1 MKQLCSISIFLCLL
15 AFPAALAADEPI
27 DWEMVNR
34 IRDEGFNR
42 SRVMETLRY
51 LTDTIGPRLTG
62 SPALKEANDWTRDQL
77 EQWGL
82 ENAQLEPWGPF
93 GRGWSFSRSS
103 AHMLEPRQVPLM
115 ALPRGWTPGTE
126 GPIQGTAMKVE
137 IESEEDFEDYRGE
150 LEGKILLLA
159 GSREIKSP
167 EESGFERYSPGELAE
182 LAEFEI
188 PPEEREEWIV
198 KARERYKL
206 SKALN
211 EFLVAE
217 GALATLDISSRDN
230 GIIRL
235 RSAGSREPGE
245 SVGVPSLAVAAEQYN
260 WLVRLLEDDVEVVLE
275 IDVVTQFHDDDLMD
289 YNTLAEIPGTDKR
302 DEIVMVGGHLDSWH
316 PGTGSNDN
324 ASGCAVAM
332 EAVRILQALGVRPRR
347 TIRIGLWGG
356 EEQGYLGSRS
366 HIAEHYAT
374 RPEPEDPEE
383 RELPFYLWDQQWPIE
398 TKPAHAKLSGYF
410 NLDNGSGK
418 IRGVYTQGNAAM
430 TLIFEAWLEPFHDL
444 GADTV
449 TNRDTG
455 GTDHIPFDR
464 VGLPG
469 FQFIQDK
476 LDYFT
481 RTHHSNL
488 DVYDHAQREDLIQAS
503 VIMASFAYHAA
514 MRDDMLPREPMPQEP
529 PEKDDK
535 EEEDEE
541 Q

>member
-1 MKQLCSISIFLCLL
+1 
-15 AFPAALAADEPI
+15 
-27 DWEMVNR
+27 
-34 IRDEGFNR
+34 R

-82 ENAQLEPWGPF
+82 ESAQLEPWGPF
-93 GRGWSFSRSS
+93 GRGWSFSRS
-103 AHMLEPRQVPLM
+103 AVHVLEPRRVPLI
-115 ALPRGWTPGTE
+115 ALPRGWTPGTD
-126 GPIQGTAMKVE
+126 GPIQGMAMKVK
-137 IESEEDFEDYRGE
+137 IESEEDFEEYQGKLD
-150 LEGKILLLA
+150 GKILLLA
-159 GSREIKSP
+159 DSREIKSP
-167 EESGFERYSPGELAE
+167 EQADFERYAPGELAE

-188 PPEEREEWIV
+188 PPAEREEWIV

-206 SKALN
+206 NKALN

-245 SVGVPSLAVAAEQYN
+245 SVGVPSLAVAVEQYN
-260 WLVRLLEDDVEVVLE
+260 WLVRLVEDDVEVILE
-275 IDVVTQFHDDDLMD
+275 IDVETQFHDDDLMA

-418 IRGVYTQGNAAM
+418 IRGIYTQGNAAM
-430 TLIFEAWLEPFHDL
+430 TPIFEAWLEPFHDL

>member
-1 MKQLCSISIFLCLL
+1 MKPLCSIPIFLCLL
-15 AFPAALAADEPI
+15 AFPAALAADEPV

-42 SRVMETLRY
+42 SQVMETLRY

-62 SPALKEANDWTRDQL
+62 SPALKEANEWTRDQL
-77 EQWGL
+77 EEWGL

-93 GRGWSFSRSS
+93 GRGWSFSR
-103 AHMLEPRQVPLM
+103 AAVHMLEPRQVPLM

-126 GPIQGTAMKVE
+126 GPIQGTVMKVK
-137 IESEEDFEDYRGE
+137 IESEEDFEEYQGKLD
-150 LEGKILLLA
+150 GKILLVA
-159 GSREIKSP
+159 DARDIESP
-167 EESGFERYSPGELAE
+167 EESGFERYAPGELAE

-188 PPEEREEWIV
+188 PPEEREEWVV

-206 SKALN
+206 NKALN
-211 EFLVAE
+211 ESLVEE

-260 WLVRLLEDDVEVVLE
+260 WLVRLVEDEVEVVLE
-275 IDVVTQFHDDDLMD
+275 IDVETQFHDDDLMA
-289 YNTLAEIPGTDKR
+289 YNTLAEIPGTDKV
-302 DEIVMVGGHLDSWH
+302 DEIVMIGGHLDSWH

-324 ASGCAVAM
+324 ATGCAVAM
-332 EAVRILQALGVRPRR
+332 EAVRILQALGARPRR

-356 EEQGYLGSRS
+356 EEQGFLGSRA
-366 HIAEHYAT
+366 HVEHHYAT
-374 RPEPEDPEE
+374 RPEPEDPEV
-383 RELPFYLWDQQWPIE
+383 RELPSYLWGQQWPIE
-398 TKPAHAKLSGYF
+398 TKPAHALLSGYF

-418 IRGVYTQGNAAM
+418 IRGIYTQNNVAVAP
-430 TLIFEAWLEPFHDL
+430 IFEAWLKPFHDL

-488 DVYDHAQREDLIQAS
+488 DVYDHAQREDLMQAS

-514 MRDDMLPREPMPQEP
+514 MRDEMLPREPMPQEP
-529 PEKDDK
+529 PEKDAEDK
-535 EEEDEE
+535 EDDA

>member
-1 MKQLCSISIFLCLL
+1 MKQLCSILVFLCLL
-15 AFPAALAADEPI
+15 ALPSALAAEKPV
-27 DWEMVNR
+27 DWEMVTR

-42 SRVMETLRY
+42 SQVMETLRY

-62 SPALKEANDWTRDQL
+62 SPALKKANEWTRDRL
-77 EQWGL
+77 EEWGL

-93 GRGWSFSRSS
+93 GRGWSFSRS
-103 AHMLEPRQVPLM
+103 AVHMLEPRQVPIA
-115 ALPRGWTPGTE
+115 ALPVGWTPGTD
-126 GPIQGTAMKVE
+126 GPVTGPLLKVK
-137 IESEEDFEDYRGE
+137 IESEEDFEEYKGK
-150 LEGKILLLA
+150 LEGRILLLA
-159 GSREIKSP
+159 DSREIKGDEKP
-167 EESGFERYSPGELAE
+167 DFHRHSPGELAE

-188 PPEEREEWIV
+188 PPEKREEWVV

-211 EFLVAE
+211 EFLVEE
-217 GALATLDISSRDN
+217 GALATLDISSRDH
-230 GIIRL
+230 GVIRL

-260 WLVRLLEDDVEVVLE
+260 WLVRLVEDDVEVVLE
-275 IDVVTQFHDDDLMD
+275 IDVATRFHDDDLMA
-289 YNTLAEIPGTDKR
+289 YNTLAEIAGTDKR

-324 ASGCAVAM
+324 AAGSAVAM

-356 EEQGYLGSRS
+356 EEQGYLGSRA
-366 HIAEHYAT
+366 HIREHYAT
-374 RPEPEDPEE
+374 RPEPEDPEL
-383 RELPFYLWDQQWPIE
+383 RELPPYLWGLQWPIE
-398 TKPAHAKLSGYF
+398 TKPAHAQLSGYF

-418 IRGVYTQGNAAM
+418 IRGIYTQNNVAAAP
-430 TLIFEAWLEPFHDL
+430 IFEAWLEPFHDL

-455 GTDHIPFDR
+455 GTDHVPFDR

-488 DVYDHAQREDLIQAS
+488 DVYDHAQREDLMQAS

-514 MRDDMLPREPMPQEP
+514 MRDEMLPREPMPQEP
-529 PEKDDK
+529 PEK
-535 EEEDEE
+535 EETPEEDEGE
-541 Q
+541 